1 MRRQTRRPARR
12 ERDAK
17 RDGDDKTNETHDE
30 TTTTRKK
37 ASSRGRSEDKRTGKN
52 KTPHFL
58 TFRPTPSR
66 LFSLIRRPQLFP
78 RPRAWDER
86 AAKQAHPARR
96 LIHCLGGSHHSRH
109 RIIRSR
115 SPHLLIPGVIFPHAP
130 FSVAHPFMPPSSPPT
145 QDDRAKRPPPPLIMA
160 SIKRPAHS
168 TSRTRRRTERG
179 EWRAVHDRCLDRRC
193 SRCPPPSRRISPRKV
208 LSRGRR

>member
-1 MRRQTRRPARR
+1 MIGEREEQTAPFSHLSPDPLPPILSHPSASIIPPPPGVGRAGGETSSPRSSPIRCL
-12 ERDAK
+12 
-17 RDGDDKTNETHDE
+17 DGFL
-30 TTTTRKK
+30 
-37 ASSRGRSEDKRTGKN
+37 SL
-52 KTPHFL
+52 TP
-58 TFRPTPSR
+58 R
-66 LFSLIRRPQLFP
+66 L
-78 RPRAWDER
+78 
-86 AAKQAHPARR
+86 
-96 LIHCLGGSHHSRH
+96 
-109 RIIRSR
+109 IRSR

-208 LSRGRR
+208 LSRGEAVILVAYIPRRFSQLIVSSVPRLAVPSGREDKQTAGGKASR